1 MKHHS
6 KLFFAALLS
15 ALCLAGPAMAA
26 KPAVIDQTGLNGL
39 QDYLD
44 TNLPASMKATMAERG
59 LAMWAITSAIRLQ
72 NKGYCVAV
80 AGLTTASADGRM
92 ARRPAVTHDTI
103 MRYDNVTKDWDSG
116 DCRAESLREAI
127 ATLAKAPVPSV
138 EAMRRLLG
146 SGGTRDKQKAD
157 NGMINLSSQD
167 VSDSTKA
174 AAFDALHGYDLG
186 AAVDYRHVTAVL
198 YNGSFIMKKDGERVC
213 FALFGLSARPPS
225 DRAPRMPANNST
237 GLYAGDDEAT
247 CARGASLAAI
257 RATLDQPWTKGG
269 AFDGFDKTREDGVP
283 LPDIAAVAKK
293 RAAAVARAAAAEKRA
308 ATRVASTQR
317 NVVRCSNSCTNGSC
331 VRTFENGRK
340 ERWQAPRVYDAINN
354 NWTWDITTN
363 ACGQ

>member
-1 MKHHS
+1 MKYHS

-44 TNLPASMKATMAERG
+44 TNLPAPMKATMDERG
-59 LAMWAITSAIRLQ
+59 LATWAITSAIRVQ
-72 NKGYCVAV
+72 NNGYCVAV
-80 AGLTTASADGRM
+80 AGLTIASADGRM
-92 ARRPAVTHDTI
+92 ARRPAATHDTI

-116 DCRAESLREAI
+116 DCRAEALREAI

-146 SGGTRDKQKAD
+146 SGGTHAKQKAD

-198 YNGSFIMKKDGERVC
+198 YNSSFTMKKDNERVC

-225 DRAPRMPANNST
+225 DRAPRLPAHNSA
-237 GLYAGDDEAT
+237 GLYVGDDEAT

-257 RATLDQPWTKGG
+257 RATLDQPWTKAG
-269 AFDGFDKTREDGVP
+269 AFNGFDKTREDGVP
-283 LPDIAAVAKK
+283 LPDIAAAAKK

-308 ATRVASTQR
+308 TTRVASTQR
-317 NVVRCSNSCTNGSC
+317 NVVRCSNVCTNGSC
-331 VRTFENGRK
+331 LRTFENGRT
-340 ERWQAPRVYDAINN
+340 ERWQAPRIRDPFSN
-354 NWTWDITTN
+354 NWTWDINTN